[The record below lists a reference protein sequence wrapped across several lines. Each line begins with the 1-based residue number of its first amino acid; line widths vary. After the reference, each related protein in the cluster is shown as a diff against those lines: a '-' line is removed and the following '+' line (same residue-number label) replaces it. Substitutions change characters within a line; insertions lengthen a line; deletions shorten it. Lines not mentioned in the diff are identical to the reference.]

1 MFSLPVRRS
10 RPLRCVDSDASL
22 NSAFC
27 SSVSVL
33 FFQCS
38 TNAKESYPWNGP
50 HLSTKKSI

>member
-1 MFSLPVRRS
+1 MFSLPVRRGPS
-10 RPLRCVDSDASL
+10 VLHRFDACL

-27 SSVSVL
+27 CSVSVVFCL
-33 FFQCS
+33 CS